1 MKKYRRFSE
10 EFKRTLI
17 AQIDSGAISKAAAAR
32 EHALSPSLLD
42 RWQQQIH
49 TGTLQ
54 TRPSARERQLERE
67 LDRYKK
73 KVGELVIQN
82 ELLKKLNETCASTK
96 RSNGYV
102 VTGSTTDQSKRGAR

>member
-49 TGTLQ
+49 TGHPANTTQ
-54 TRPSARERQLERE
+54 RPGTA
-67 LDRYKK
+67 
-73 KVGELVIQN
+73 VGE
-82 ELLKKLNETCASTK
+82 
-96 RSNGYV
+96 G
-102 VTGSTTDQSKRGAR
+102 TGPV